1 MKFEYPDKVALIT
14 GGASGLG
21 QMSAIEFA
29 RAGAKVVISD
39 QNAAGAAETV
49 AMIEKMGRAV
59 TFIETDVTD
68 EQSVADLVTQAASL
82 HGRIDFAINSA
93 GISGE
98 MAPMGEYPVETFK
111 RVMDVNVAGVWYC
124 MQHQINQ
131 MMTQEEQEDGRGIIV
146 NLASVAGVIGAP
158 RLSAYAASKHAV
170 VGLTKSAALEYV
182 RRGIR
187 INAVCPGFTDT
198 PMVQLDS
205 DNDPV
210 FAERLIGGIPARRLG
225 KPEEIA
231 AAILYLCSPASAFMV
246 GHTMVIDGGISTG

>member
-1 MKFEYPDKVALIT
+1 MRFEYPDKVALIT

-21 QMSAIEFA
+21 RTTAVEFA
-29 RAGAKVVISD
+29 RAGANVVISD
-39 QNAAGAAETV
+39 QNAAGGAETV
-49 AMIEKMGRAV
+49 ALIEKMGEVV

-68 EQSVADLVTQAASL
+68 EQAVADLVAQTVSQ
-82 HGRIDFAINSA
+82 HGRIDFAVNSA
-93 GISGE
+93 GISGG

-111 RVMDVNVAGVWYC
+111 RVMDVNVSGVWHC

-131 MMTQEEQEDGRGIIV
+131 MMVQEEQDDGRGIIV
-146 NLASVAGVIGAP
+146 NLASVAGIIGAP
-158 RLSAYAASKHAV
+158 RMSAYVASKHAV

-198 PMVQLDS
+198 PMVQLES
-205 DNDPV
+205 DTDPT
-210 FAERLIGGIPARRLG
+210 FGERLLGGIPARRLG

-231 AAILYLCSPASAFMV
+231 AAILYLCSPASAFTI
-246 GHTMVIDGGISTG
+246 GHTMVLDGGISTG